1 MAEPATAPAPVQA
14 PLQTEP
20 LSYWSLVGKQFRRN
34 SMAVVSAWMILVL
47 FLLSTWAPL
56 LCEGRPLVW
65 CKDGQT
71 TYPLLRWFCAPTSSI
86 FTVDY
91 LFNYFA
97 SLSLTLPLSWLFVR
111 WRMRGRH
118 APRAVRN
125 RRLLQASL
133 VACLVALLPFIG
145 PGSYERQATEAE
157 LKANPAQKILTEYHV
172 FRRWKLD
179 APEYLKNRER
189 LDAAMGDYAIFPL
202 AAQDPLATSSQI
214 LNPPGVYVQ
223 FENKCYYQTGPGYLA
238 APNANIPLISME
250 AVLEET
256 KEKGAYRIAGQPEGV
271 RVLFSPSKDDPAPG
285 QKVWLYGEV
294 LRTGAGTF
302 DFLVAGARPLPTP
315 PLRVR
320 HLLGTDEQGRDVL
333 ARLLHGGRIS
343 LSVGLV
349 AVALSALLGVI
360 IGGLAGY
367 YRGWVDIAI
376 SRLIEIVICFPT
388 FFLILTIIA
397 VMEERNIILVMV
409 VIGATSWTGM
419 ARLVRGEFLKLVDQ
433 DFVHAARALGC
444 SGRRVMFR
452 HILPNAMGPLLVTL
466 AFAVAG
472 AVFIESSLSY
482 LGFGAPPPTPSWGEM
497 VRQGMSHVMEGA
509 WWLMFFP
516 GFMIFLTLCVY
527 NLAGEGLRDAM
538 DPRLRK

>member
-1 MAEPATAPAPVQA
+1 MAEAASAPVPIQTAP
-14 PLQTEP
+14 TEP

-34 SMAVVSAWMILVL
+34 SMAVVSAWLILIL

-56 LCEGRPLVW
+56 LCEGRPIVW

-71 TYPLLRWFCAPTSSI
+71 TYPLLRWFCAPTSSMYS
-86 FTVDY
+86 VDY

-97 SLSLTLPLSWLFVR
+97 FLTITLPLAWLFVR
-111 WRMRGRH
+111 WRLRGRH
-118 APRAVRN
+118 VPRAVRN
-125 RRLLQASL
+125 RKLLRASA
-133 VACLVALLPFIG
+133 VACLVAVLPFVG

-157 LKANPAQKILTEYHV
+157 LKDHPAHKTITETHI

-189 LDAAMGDYAIFPL
+189 LDEAKGDFAIFPL
-202 AAQDPLATSSQI
+202 VAQDPLATSSQI

-223 FENKCYYQTGPGYLA
+223 FENKSYFQTEPGYLA

-250 AVLEET
+250 ATLEED
-256 KEKGAYRIAGQPEGV
+256 KAKGEYRIVGQPEGV
-271 RVLFSPSKDDPAPG
+271 RIRLSSNPEKLGSGRKM
-285 QKVWLYGEV
+285 WLYGEV
-294 LRTGAGTF
+294 ERTGPGRF
-302 DFLVAGARPLPTP
+302 DFLVAGARPLPAP

-320 HLLGTDEQGRDVL
+320 HILGTDEQGRDVL
-333 ARLLHGGRIS
+333 ARLFHGGRIS

-367 YRGWVDIAI
+367 YRGWVDVAI

-388 FFLILTIIA
+388 FFLIITIIA
-397 VMEERNIILVMV
+397 VMEERNIMLVMV

-419 ARLVRGEFLKLVDQ
+419 ARLVRGEFLKLVEQ
-433 DFVHAARALGC
+433 DFVHSARALGC
-444 SGRRVMFR
+444 SGSRVMFR
-452 HILPNAMGPLLVTL
+452 HILPNAMGPLLVSL

-538 DPRLRK
+538 DPKLRK